1 MPTKQEYAD
10 QTLETAVPEVA
21 PAPAEAPPLE
31 EACAPVAKVVPEKVP
46 SAAKPK
52 PVSKAITPKKAAP
65 KAAAKVVKKK
75 APSPKPKAAAAK
87 VNKQAAPV
95 STGVMTMNEFVSK
108 FAEQAKARAEAM
120 SAEFGAR
127 TQEAV
132 EFSKS
137 NVEAVV
143 ESSKIAAKNLEALR
157 EEGMS
162 FARKSFEENSAAMK
176 SLTSVS
182 SPMEF
187 FKLLTENNKKAFEAA
202 VAQTS
207 KNSEFLVKMTTESFA
222 PISNRMSVISA
233 KLKVA

>member
-1 MPTKQEYAD
+1 
-10 QTLETAVPEVA
+10 
-21 PAPAEAPPLE
+21 
-31 EACAPVAKVVPEKVP
+31 
-46 SAAKPK
+46 
-52 PVSKAITPKKAAP
+52 
-65 KAAAKVVKKK
+65 
-75 APSPKPKAAAAK
+75 
-87 VNKQAAPV
+87 
-95 STGVMTMNEFVSK
+95 MNEFVSK

-143 ESSKIAAKNLEALR
+143 ESGKIAAKNLEALR

-162 FARKSFEENSAAMK
+162 FARKSFEDNSAAIK

-187 FKLLTENNKKAFEAA
+187 FKLLTENNKKAFEAT

-207 KNSEFLVKMTTESFA
+207 KNSEFLVKMATESFA

-233 KLKVA
+233 QLKVA